1 MPLKEEKPADTQLFT
16 PAGKKMEDL
25 SDAEKWLF
33 EMQLSEDPLR
43 TLKKKV
49 THMEIPQGYSE
60 VS

>member
-1 MPLKEEKPADTQLFT
+1 
-16 PAGKKMEDL
+16 MEDL